1 MPQTRSQQAAEEQ
14 VSEEPVDT
22 VEQEQE
28 ARGSN
33 IENTEVRS
41 EEILAMLLEQK
52 EIMRTQHFMQRKHIE
67 GMNEWQR
74 SQEAEMDNVRHEFAN
89 QIKQLNSKFAQ
100 LENNIDRKIELIHSE
115 LLEYC
120 KAKEEQSLETYT
132 SLLYA
137 RFEA

>member
-14 VSEEPVDT
+14 VAEQPVDT

-74 SQEAEMDNVRHEFAN
+74 SQEAEMDNVR
-89 QIKQLNSKFAQ
+89 QRI
-100 LENNIDRKIELIHSE
+100 R
-115 LLEYC
+115 
-120 KAKEEQSLETYT
+120 
-132 SLLYA
+132 
-137 RFEA
+137 